1 MTIRSHCVPSG
12 SHLCYTVQMKSGDL
26 IDEFELQD
34 QDGNPV
40 TLSDLVADGPAVLY
54 FYVKAM
60 TPG

>member
-1 MTIRSHCVPSG
+1 
-12 SHLCYTVQMKSGDL
+12 MKPGDR
-26 IDEFELQD
+26 IDEFELLD
-34 QDGNPV
+34 QDGRPV

>member
-1 MTIRSHCVPSG
+1 
-12 SHLCYTVQMKSGDL
+12 MKTGDR
-26 IDEFELQD
+26 IDDFELLD

-40 TLSDLVADGPAVLY
+40 TLDDLVADGPAVLY

>member
-1 MTIRSHCVPSG
+1 
-12 SHLCYTVQMKSGDL
+12 MKPGDR
-26 IDEFELQD
+26 INEFELLD
-34 QDGNPV
+34 QDGRPV